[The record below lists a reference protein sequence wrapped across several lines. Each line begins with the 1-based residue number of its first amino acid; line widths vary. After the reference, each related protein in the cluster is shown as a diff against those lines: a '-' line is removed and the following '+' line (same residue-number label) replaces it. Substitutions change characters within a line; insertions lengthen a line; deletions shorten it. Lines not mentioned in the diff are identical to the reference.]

1 MARFKKRARAI
12 YARARSSFKRKASR
26 RYSSSSSSGNILMS
40 VVVPAFAYGGVRE
53 TAKGFVSPVS
63 NMLPFGQ
70 NNDEIVM
77 GVAGWALH
85 KYTSGFTKDLG
96 RTILTVE
103 CASLGHNIINPMLQG
118 TSTQTATNNVGLYN
132 F

>member
-1 MARFKKRARAI
+1 MARFKRKARAI
-12 YARARSSFKRKASR
+12 YARARSSFKRKSSR
-26 RYSSSSSSGNILMS
+26 RSSGSSSGNMLMT
-40 VVVPAFAYGGVRE
+40 VVAPAFVYGGVRE

-63 NMLPFGQ
+63 SMLPFGN
-70 NNDEIVM
+70 NNDEVVM

-96 RTILTVE
+96 RAMLTVE
-103 CASLGHNIINPMLQG
+103 VASLGHNIVNPMLQG
-118 TSTQTATNNVGLYN
+118 MTTPATQSSNVGLYN

>member
-1 MARFKKRARAI
+1 MARFKKRARTI
-12 YARARSSFKRKASR
+12 YARARSSFKRKSHR
-26 RYSSSSSSGNILMS
+26 RSSSGSSSNLLMS

-53 TAKGFVSPVS
+53 TAKGFISPVS

-70 NNDEIVM
+70 NNDEVVM
-77 GVAGWALH
+77 GVTGWALH

-96 RTILTVE
+96 RTMLTVE

-118 TSTQTATNNVGLYN
+118 TSVQASNSGVYN
-132 F
+132 Y